1 MDLSQRLA
9 QQLDAM
15 SGERTAKITV
25 RLTIGER
32 QKLEERCQGIS
43 FSTYI
48 RAGLFEYPMPRP
60 RVKVPLVNRQMYVE
74 LHRIGV
80 NLNQQTKMIN
90 ALRPDEMAGTIG
102 DYAQTLAALQA
113 QIHQVK
119 TLLVAGPEAED
130 DMRIEEG

>member
-32 QKLEERCQGIS
+32 RKLEERCQGIS

-60 RVKVPLVNRQMYVE
+60 RVKVPIVNRQMYVE

-90 ALRPDEMAGTIG
+90 TIG
-102 DYAQTLAALQA
+102 PEDLSEVIQDYAQTLIELQQ
-113 QIHQVK
+113 QINQVK
-119 TLLVAGPEAED
+119 TLLVTGTETED
-130 DMRIEEG
+130 DPRIEEG